1 MCPNGHDHSN
11 VSIFHYRKSPIS
23 AVPWGKD
30 KSALIEYALIE
41 YSNKNHEI
49 RGKRAKKSTFLD
61 NYACFQN
68 RTIAKSALIETALS
82 GDSLYKNFG
91 LLINSKTKNLT
102 TVHLQC
108 KSTEIQ
114 IQGVPA

>member
-1 MCPNGHDHSN
+1 MSYRTRANKGCR
-11 VSIFHYRKSPIS
+11 HYRKSPIS

-82 GDSLYKNFG
+82 GDSLYF
-91 LLINSKTKNLT
+91 
-102 TVHLQC
+102 QC
-108 KSTEIQ
+108 
-114 IQGVPA
+114 